1 MAAFRFSDCG
11 APCRVAGARVLD
23 RLGTGT
29 RPAPHDAL
37 VASSADEANRGKAF
51 GLEGSGDN
59 AGAFLGPLVTVFF
72 LYSLHAGIR
81 SIFYV
86 AVIPGLFAFFIIL
99 LVKERPALAAAKS
112 KIDVSPWRNICE
124 RAAVSVICE
133 ADVSARQE

>member
-72 LYSLHAGIR
+72 LYSLHVGIR

-86 AVIPGLFAFFIIL
+86 AVIP
-99 LVKERPALAAAKS
+99 
-112 KIDVSPWRNICE
+112 CQ
-124 RAAVSVICE
+124 
-133 ADVSARQE
+133 SARKFAPSSASNFDPFERRGLAVALGSSELVGIAEASRARVA